1 MIEVSRISSPWIV
14 QPRPNSNA
22 VMRLFC
28 FPYAGG
34 APHIYRDWPDK
45 LPSFIEVCAVQ
56 LPGRGNRLRE
66 QSYTSFKTLVPDAAT
81 ALRPFMDRPF
91 AFFGHS
97 MGALAAFEVARVLR
111 DSGNRQP
118 EILFVSGSRAP
129 QLPRKGT
136 KTHDLPDDEFIA
148 ELRRLNGTPDEVLD
162 HPELLEIVLPLVRTD
177 FAVTES
183 YEYVEQPPLN
193 CPLIVFGG
201 LADTEVGR
209 ERLEPWSRQTTD
221 RFKLVMLPGDHFF
234 LHSQQRTMLTMISR
248 ELQDV

>member
-1 MIEVSRISSPWIV
+1 MIEVSRITSPWIV
-14 QPRPNSNA
+14 QPKPNPNA
-22 VMRLFC
+22 AMRLFC

-34 APHIYRDWPDK
+34 APHIYRDWPDN
-45 LPSFIEVCAVQ
+45 LPPFIEVCAVQ

-81 ALRPFMDRPF
+81 ALRPLMDRPF

-111 DSGNRQP
+111 DCGNRQP

-129 QLPRKGT
+129 QLPREGM
-136 KTHDLPDDEFIA
+136 KTHDLPDDEFIE
-148 ELRRLNGTPDEVLD
+148 ELRRLNGTPEEVLD

-193 CPLIVFGG
+193 RPLIVFGG

-209 ERLEPWSRQTTD
+209 ERLEPWSRQTSD

-234 LHSQQRTMLTMISR
+234 LHSQQRTMLNMIAR
-248 ELQDV
+248 ELQEL